1 MASPRRG
8 GEPSW
13 WVVVDGDLLWATI
26 VVLSLALASGMP
38 VESEKKWN
46 LQDLKLVDHVFRG
59 E

>member
-1 MASPRRG
+1 MASPRSG

-38 VESEKKWN
+38 VESEKMGI
-46 LQDLKLVDHVFRG
+46 FRSKVSRPRI
-59 E
+59 